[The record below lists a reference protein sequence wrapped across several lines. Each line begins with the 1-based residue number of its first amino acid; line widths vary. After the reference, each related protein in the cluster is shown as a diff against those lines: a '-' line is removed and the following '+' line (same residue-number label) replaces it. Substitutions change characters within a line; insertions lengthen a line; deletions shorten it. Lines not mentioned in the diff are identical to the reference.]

1 MLGTLFFDKQDR
13 ELLRMINETIDH
25 GPSQDLEHKV
35 FDANLH
41 PHGILE
47 LTTTHEYRM
56 AHAVI
61 NLLGN
66 LEAGGAPDRLMA
78 LRILRDEVLHSART
92 PFRYNTGRVLIQIM
106 KEIIRSRQ
114 DELTQLKLV
123 HDFRKVTSG
132 NPRLVRQFLN
142 TYHLLEMPEEW
153 NQLTVDH
160 HVHQGPQKRDAP
172 DHGRM
177 DQGHPVYHRRLLQL
191 R

>member
-78 LRILRDEVLHSART
+78 LRILRDEGKSRKIL
-92 PFRYNTGRVLIQIM
+92 Q
-106 KEIIRSRQ
+106 RSFLPEQ
-114 DELTQLKLV
+114 Y
-123 HDFRKVTSG
+123 G
-132 NPRLVRQFLN
+132 PRP
-142 TYHLLEMPEEW
+142 H
-153 NQLTVDH
+153 
-160 HVHQGPQKRDAP
+160 P
-172 DHGRM
+172 DHEG
-177 DQGHPVYHRRLLQL
+177 DHPVSPG
-191 R
+191 

>member
-78 LRILRDEVLHSART
+78 LRILRDEVLHSAL
-92 PFRYNTGRVLIQIM
+92 PVQYG
-106 KEIIRSRQ
+106 
-114 DELTQLKLV
+114 
-123 HDFRKVTSG
+123 
-132 NPRLVRQFLN
+132 PRP
-142 TYHLLEMPEEW
+142 H
-153 NQLTVDH
+153 
-160 HVHQGPQKRDAP
+160 P
-172 DHGRM
+172 DHEG
-177 DQGHPVYHRRLLQL
+177 DHPVSPG
-191 R
+191 

>member
-114 DELTQLKLV
+114 DELTQE
-123 HDFRKVTSG
+123 G
-132 NPRLVRQFLN
+132 VRQEKLMRVPINGNIPLSVFIRSLAF
-142 TYHLLEMPEEW
+142 PEY
-153 NQLTVDH
+153 QLVMA
-160 HVHQGPQKRDAP
+160 AP
-172 DHGRM
+172 INGIPR
-177 DQGHPVYHRRLLQL
+177 PNPAL
-191 R
+191 

>member
-66 LEAGGAPDRLMA
+66 LEAGGAPDRAHGPAHPPRRGAAQRPHA
-78 LRILRDEVLHSART
+78 LPVQYGPRPPS
-92 PFRYNTGRVLIQIM
+92 
-106 KEIIRSRQ
+106 RS
-114 DELTQLKLV
+114 
-123 HDFRKVTSG
+123 
-132 NPRLVRQFLN
+132 
-142 TYHLLEMPEEW
+142 
-153 NQLTVDH
+153 
-160 HVHQGPQKRDAP
+160 
-172 DHGRM
+172 
-177 DQGHPVYHRRLLQL
+177 
-191 R
+191 

>member
-78 LRILRDEVLHSART
+78 CASSATRCCT
-92 PFRYNTGRVLIQIM
+92 APARPSGT
-106 KEIIRSRQ
+106 IRAASSSR
-114 DELTQLKLV
+114 
-123 HDFRKVTSG
+123 S
-132 NPRLVRQFLN
+132 
-142 TYHLLEMPEEW
+142 
-153 NQLTVDH
+153 
-160 HVHQGPQKRDAP
+160 
-172 DHGRM
+172 
-177 DQGHPVYHRRLLQL
+177 
-191 R
+191 